1 MPSTNSITDGKNLQY
16 VIQIT
21 YLFALIGTF
30 ANILFTL
37 INQNPAT
44 AAEVSLGIAGAGIMF
59 SIIFTMMYL
68 NMTEGGFTKVDGM
81 PDPKKIIK
89 FIIQLLPTA
98 TTFIIVILYFV
109 LNAVYRERID
119 GHNVATEYKSYATLS
134 SILVFIQTALVGV
147 GLGKILTPKDEVEEN
162 QFKKVNKL
170 LLILILFIIN
180 LYLCGISNVI
190 LKYFSTDG

>member
-1 MPSTNSITDGKNLQY
+1 MPGNVSLSDGKNLQY

-37 INQNPAT
+37 INQNPGT

-68 NMTEGGFTKVDGM
+68 NMTDSGFTTIDGM

-89 FIIQLLPTA
+89 FIIQLLPTI
-98 TTFIIVILYFV
+98 TTFIVIILYFI
-109 LNAVYRERID
+109 LNAVYQKRID

-134 SILVFIQTALVGV
+134 SILVFIQTALVGA
-147 GLGKILTPKDEVEEN
+147 GLWNIFKPTVEES
-162 QFKKVNKL
+162 QFKKINKL
-170 LLILILFIIN
+170 LIIIILFIIN

>member
-1 MPSTNSITDGKNLQY
+1 MPGNVSLSDGKNLQY

-37 INQNPAT
+37 INQNPGT

-68 NMTEGGFTKVDGM
+68 NMTDGEFTTIDGM

-89 FIIQLLPTA
+89 FIIQLLPTI
-98 TTFIIVILYFV
+98 TTFIVIILYFI
-109 LNAVYRERID
+109 LNAVYQKRID

-134 SILVFIQTALVGV
+134 SILVFIQTALVGA
-147 GLGKILTPKDEVEEN
+147 GLWNIFKPTVEES
-162 QFKKVNKL
+162 QFKKINKL
-170 LLILILFIIN
+170 LIIIILFIIN

>member
-1 MPSTNSITDGKNLQY
+1 MPSTNIISDGKNLEY

-68 NMTEGGFTKVDGM
+68 NMTEGGFTTIDGM

-134 SILVFIQTALVGV
+134 SILVFIQTALVGI
-147 GLGKILTPKDEVEEN
+147 GLWKIFTPTEEEN
-162 QFKKVNKL
+162 HFKKVNKL

>member
-1 MPSTNSITDGKNLQY
+1 MPSTNIISDGKNLQY

-119 GHNVATEYKSYATLS
+119 GHNVATEYKSYATIS
-134 SILVFIQTALVGV
+134 SILVFIQTALVGI
-147 GLGKILTPKDEVEEN
+147 GLWNIFKPKDEVEEN

>member
-1 MPSTNSITDGKNLQY
+1 
-16 VIQIT
+16 
-21 YLFALIGTF
+21 
-30 ANILFTL
+30 
-37 INQNPAT
+37 
-44 AAEVSLGIAGAGIMF
+44 
-59 SIIFTMMYL
+59 
-68 NMTEGGFTKVDGM
+68 MTEGGFTTIDGM

-134 SILVFIQTALVGV
+134 SILVFIQTALVGI
-147 GLGKILTPKDEVEEN
+147 GLWKIFTPTEEEN
-162 QFKKVNKL
+162 HFKKVNKL

>member
-1 MPSTNSITDGKNLQY
+1 MPGNVSLSDGKNLQY

-37 INQNPAT
+37 INQNPGT

-68 NMTEGGFTKVDGM
+68 NMTDGGFTTIDGM

-89 FIIQLLPTA
+89 F
-98 TTFIIVILYFV
+98 
-109 LNAVYRERID
+109 
-119 GHNVATEYKSYATLS
+119 G
-134 SILVFIQTALVGV
+134 
-147 GLGKILTPKDEVEEN
+147 
-162 QFKKVNKL
+162 
-170 LLILILFIIN
+170 
-180 LYLCGISNVI
+180 
-190 LKYFSTDG
+190 

>member
-1 MPSTNSITDGKNLQY
+1 MPGDVSLSDGKNLQY

-37 INQNPAT
+37 INQNPGT

-68 NMTEGGFTKVDGM
+68 NMTDGGFTTIDGM

-89 FIIQLLPTA
+89 FILQLLPTI
-98 TTFIIVILYFV
+98 TTFIVIILYFI
-109 LNAVYRERID
+109 LNAVYQKRID

-134 SILVFIQTALVGV
+134 SILVFIQTALVGA
-147 GLGKILTPKDEVEEN
+147 GLWNIFKPSEEES
-162 QFKKVNKL
+162 QFKKINKL
-170 LLILILFIIN
+170 LIIIILFIIN